1 MTNLR
6 HALRAFHADVH
17 KYLFAVSI
25 VGFSYFGFVSVLLNL
40 YLLRLGYGTDF
51 IGVVNGSIAFA
62 FAASS
67 LPAGA
72 LGSRLGMRRT
82 AGDRDGPADGGDDAG
97 AGGRFLAVGWG
108 ARRGHHRHAHPCRAW
123 GSPSTW

>member
-6 HALRAFHADVH
+6 QALRAFHADVY

-51 IGVVNGSIAFA
+51 IGLVNGGIAFA

-67 LPAGA
+67 LPA
-72 LGSRLGMRRT
+72 
-82 AGDRDGPADGGDDAG
+82 
-97 AGGRFLAVGWG
+97 
-108 ARRGHHRHAHPCRAW
+108 
-123 GSPSTW
+123 TW

>member
-6 HALRAFHADVH
+6 SALRQFHADVYRH
-17 KYLFAVSI
+17 LVASTL
-25 VGFSYFGFVSVLLNL
+25 VGFSYFGFVTVLLNL

-51 IGVVNGSIAFA
+51 IGLVNGSTAIA

-72 LGSRLGMRRT
+72 FGSRFGMRRAVVGGMGFLA
-82 AGDRDGPADGGDDAG
+82 AGVMLVPIVALLP
-97 AGGRFLAVGWG
+97 AGGTRDVAIIAMRLLSGIG
-108 ARRGHHRHAHPCRAW
+108 
-123 GSPSTW
+123 